1 MGDYALLYIL
11 FAPFVGAIA
20 LIFVSNRQAMLV
32 RGIAAGSAL
41 VSLLASLYLFFAY
54 DHVKGGFQFVQRFE
68 WSRQLGISLHLGVD
82 GIGTPL
88 VLASSILLFAGIF
101 VSWHIKDRTKE
112 FYIWLL
118 ILAAATI
125 GVFMSLDLF
134 FLFFFYEMSVI
145 PMYLLLGMWG
155 SHTKKYNEMT
165 DPDGLKQRDSVG
177 FIFNFGSNSKEYA
190 AMKLVLFL
198 SAFAI
203 VALMGILLIYKYSGL
218 NTFDILVLREQAKLM
233 NIPVLGTT
241 LDKIIWLLIFFGF
254 ASIAPLWPLHSWSP
268 VGHAAAPAATSMLHA
283 GVLMKLGHFS
293 IIRVAF
299 EILPETT
306 RELMPIA
313 AVLCMF
319 SIVYGGFVAFY
330 AKDTKYVI
338 GYSSSSHM
346 GYVFLGMAAL
356 DYISLTGAVM
366 YMFAHAMATGMLF
379 AMAGW
384 VYDQTHSRDIPSL
397 GGLSN
402 RMPFISGCFV
412 VACMASIGV
421 PVTRYLAV
429 PGAGALAGAVAKI
442 SRPCILKSAQFG
454 YDGKGQV
461 RIAAGTD
468 LAEAWRHM
476 GADLGIL
483 EAEVDFALEASVI
496 IARGVDGGMALYPP
510 VENRHRHHIL
520 DETIAPARLA
530 ESTVQQAEDTAR
542 RIAEALDLVGLLA
555 VELFVTKDG
564 KVLVNELAPRP
575 HNSGHWTI
583 DACVTSQFEQF
594 VRAVCGLPL
603 GSTAHHSA
611 AVMKNLIGDEVG
623 QWQEILRDPDAK
635 LHLYG
640 KAEARPGRKMGHVTR
655 LKPLK

>member
-1 MGDYALLYIL
+1 MGEYALLYIL
-11 FAPFVGAIA
+11 FAPFAGALA
-20 LIFVSNRQAMLV
+20 LIFVSNRQPTLV
-32 RGIAAGSAL
+32 RGIAASAAF
-41 VSLLASLYLFFAY
+41 VSLVASLYIFYGY
-54 DHVKGGFQFVQRFE
+54 DTVQGGFQFVQKFA
-68 WSRQLGISLHLGVD
+68 WSKELGIALYLGVD

-101 VSWHIKDRTKE
+101 VSWHIKDRAKE

-134 FLFFFYEMSVI
+134 FLYFFYEMSVI

-155 SHTKKYNEMT
+155 SHTKKYLEMT
-165 DPDGLKQRDSVG
+165 DSEGLKRRDSVG

-198 SAFAI
+198 SAFA
-203 VALMGILLIYKYSGL
+203 VAALMGILLIYKFSGL
-218 NTFDILVLREQAKLM
+218 NTFDILVLREHANLM

-241 LDKIIWLLIFFGF
+241 LDKIIWILVFFGF
-254 ASIAPLWPLHSWSP
+254 ASIAPIWPLHSWSP

-319 SIVYGGFVAFY
+319 SIIYGGFVAFY

-356 DYISLTGAVM
+356 NYISLSGAVI

-384 VYDQTHSRDIPSL
+384 VYDQTHTRDIPSL

-402 RMPFISGCFV
+402 KMPFISGCFIV
-412 VACMASIGV
+412 GCMASIGMPGTVNFVAEIMIVVGSWNKYPLQVIVAMLGIVLTLAYLFKMMRGLFYGPMNQKYSHAHDAVGTVDRLPLLMMITISIGFGIFPMHLYEVVRSGVDPLIARITHVV
-421 PVTRYLAV
+421 PVAESDE
-429 PGAGALAGAVAKI
+429 G
-442 SRPCILKSAQFG
+442 SRSVKAAAEITQPPAIPMVSNKPIAQ
-454 YDGKGQV
+454 V
-461 RIAAGTD
+461 S
-468 LAEAWRHM
+468 
-476 GADLGIL
+476 
-483 EAEVDFALEASVI
+483 EAS
-496 IARGVDGGMALYPP
+496 RG
-510 VENRHRHHIL
+510 
-520 DETIAPARLA
+520 
-530 ESTVQQAEDTAR
+530 
-542 RIAEALDLVGLLA
+542 
-555 VELFVTKDG
+555 
-564 KVLVNELAPRP
+564 
-575 HNSGHWTI
+575 
-583 DACVTSQFEQF
+583 
-594 VRAVCGLPL
+594 
-603 GSTAHHSA
+603 
-611 AVMKNLIGDEVG
+611 G
-623 QWQEILRDPDAK
+623 QE
-635 LHLYG
+635 
-640 KAEARPGRKMGHVTR
+640 
-655 LKPLK
+655 

>member
-1 MGDYALLYIL
+1 MAEHILLYIL
-11 FAPFVGAIA
+11 FAPFAGALA
-20 LIFVSNRQAMLV
+20 LIFVSNSQPMLV
-32 RGIAAGSAL
+32 RGIAVGSTF
-41 VSLLASLYLFFAY
+41 VSLAASVYLFYAY
-54 DHVKGGFQFVQRFE
+54 DPLTGGFQFIEKYE

-88 VLASSILLFAGIF
+88 VLASAILLFTGVF
-101 VSWHIKDRTKE
+101 VSWHVKDRAKE

-134 FLFFFYEMSVI
+134 FLYFFYEMSVI

-155 SHTKKYNEMT
+155 SHTKKYLEMT
-165 DPDGLKQRDSVG
+165 DAEGMKLRDSVG

-198 SAFAI
+198 SAFA
-203 VALMGILLIYKYSGL
+203 VAALMGILLIYKYSGL
-218 NTFDILVLREQAKLM
+218 DTFDILVLREQAKLM

-241 LDKIIWLLIFFGF
+241 LDKIIWVLVFFGF

-306 RELMPIA
+306 REMMPIA
-313 AVLCMF
+313 AVLCIF
-319 SIVYGGFVAFY
+319 SIIYGGFVAYY

-356 DYISLTGAVM
+356 NYVSLSGAII

-384 VYDQTHSRDIPSL
+384 VYDQTHTRDLPSL

-402 RMPFISGCFV
+402 KMPFIAGCFV
-412 VACMASIGV
+412 VGCMASIGMPGTV
-421 PVTRYLAV
+421 NFIAEVMIIVGAWNQYPFQVIVAVLGIVLTMAYLFKMMRSLFYGPIDQKYSHAHD
-429 PGAGALAGAVAKI
+429 AVATVDRLPLLVMI
-442 SRPCILKSAQFG
+442 AVSVGFG
-454 YDGKGQV
+454 IFPMHLYDVVRSGVDPLVARITYVAPVASHEGETIHGTHEVLEGQ
-461 RIAAGTD
+461 AEGTH
-468 LAEAWRHM
+468 AM
-476 GADLGIL
+476 GAADVAQL
-483 EAEVDFALEASVI
+483 ASS
-496 IARGVDGGMALYPP
+496 D
-510 VENRHRHHIL
+510 
-520 DETIAPARLA
+520 
-530 ESTVQQAEDTAR
+530 SR
-542 RIAEALDLVGLLA
+542 RS
-555 VELFVTKDG
+555 K
-564 KVLVNELAPRP
+564 
-575 HNSGHWTI
+575 
-583 DACVTSQFEQF
+583 
-594 VRAVCGLPL
+594 
-603 GSTAHHSA
+603 
-611 AVMKNLIGDEVG
+611 
-623 QWQEILRDPDAK
+623 
-635 LHLYG
+635 
-640 KAEARPGRKMGHVTR
+640 
-655 LKPLK
+655 